1 MEINASLSE
10 LIQLFNNNKLGHAY
24 LFETNN
30 ISKCLDEL
38 KYVINCILCVEKF
51 EENCI
56 KCSLCHLIETE
67 QLSDLIVIK
76 PENKTIKKDAIDN
89 LKRKFSLKSMY
100 TSKKIY
106 IIISPEKMNTTAFNK
121 MLKFL
126 EEPEDNII
134 GFFITKSKDNVA
146 STIVSR
152 CEKVKIIYDDVIDDF
167 FIDDTF
173 DKNSLIE
180 LSDEFIQK
188 ITDKTISYEW
198 FNENVKIA
206 LNSREE
212 VVVFMQMLYAKLSK
226 NQSKLVNKII
236 LKVLQKYLMQLNYN
250 VNINL
255 MLNSFF
261 VEVGD
266 LNGN

>member
-1 MEINASLSE
+1 MEINACLSE

-30 ISKCLDEL
+30 ISKCLGEL
-38 KYVINCILCVEKF
+38 KYVIKSILCEEKY
-51 EENCI
+51 EKDCN

-89 LKRKFSLKSMY
+89 LKKRFALKSMY

-152 CEKVKIIYDDVIDDF
+152 CEKVKIIYDDVIDEF
-167 FIDDTF
+167 FLDNTF
-173 DKNSLIE
+173 DKNGLE
-180 LSDEFIQK
+180 YLSDEFIQK
-188 ITDKTISYEW
+188 IADKTISYEW
-198 FNENVKIA
+198 FNENVNLA

-226 NQSKLVNKII
+226 CKGNINNNDI
-236 LKVLQKYLMQLNYN
+236 LKILQKYLMQLNYN
-250 VNINL
+250 VNIKL

-266 LNGN
+266 LNGK